1 MSEIVA
7 ALKRAASKCLARAR
21 NAAPLADQDGP
32 DFNQDDAPEPPAP
45 EPPAER
51 RRPSCFLPWQ
61 QRRVRVDEAAHVN
74 APQRKRD
81 YLHFTERHQQLLGD
95 FQKAEQNVLQSAVN
109 AGWCLHSC
117 AVHATNLKDSPMELL
132 TSSDEVEYVGTQS
145 RFTLKLPCWQCTEC
159 GEQCKPNPLAFFCW
173 PSSQVYASIWYDI
186 RVLRS
191 YALLLGSGLSMEG
204 GYMHC
209 LHRKL
214 LFVSIAALMVVLA
227 GYLDALN
234 AVHYP
239 LTLHPPQPIKSSSF
253 SDVFFDYRRAT
264 DRLLFLGNLLDQCPE
279 LQSQLPHG
287 VFSDCPICAFIPGA
301 CQDGYVHAICGDACT
316 KPSSYAGVA
325 KASRGIQQHTDSYM
339 DRAGLEGFVQDMD
352 SRQQLSLNGAFAEA
366 AATAQA
372 EGMGGAAT
380 SAAGA
385 RVADDNEGHGCSASL
400 SCARPGTSSTTAG
413 QPCAVRGIV
422 GFVCCHGVP
431 LLGMYCNMRT
441 AEQFVYYLIALA
453 LLLQQCSSM
462 LYLMH
467 VYIDFACQ
475 LKITWA
481 RYAAVLHLD
490 TERMRLM
497 VNWMHGASH
506 NMACQLKNNGR
517 YLEGSAHRV
526 GEQTEQ
532 HWSQLKPMSPLLRYM
547 TSANRVDALQA
558 QLSDIAFD
566 KQGCMVAQLKSKN
579 DDMVK
584 KLGALRVSIAALR
597 ERAVADDVEEAAA
610 HDAFKDSY
618 LHPKASSTETDA
630 WKAVWF
636 GLQLLLKA
644 LEAMASGQ
652 THAPSPARLPSIPL
666 SADLAQLLTRGGR
679 GPHQQRLDA
688 AKARCM
694 KHELEHGL
702 DVLECFKR
710 HGEAAGESSLIARGL
725 LLYKDCEL
733 ARCV

>member
-7 ALKRAASKCLARAR
+7 ALKRAAAKCLARGAVSAAPLEETPKKRTRRRGQHPPAR

-117 AVHATNLKDSPMELL
+117 VVHATNLKDSPMELL

-159 GEQCKPNPLAFFCW
+159 GEQCKPNPLASFCW

-191 YALLLGSGLSMEG
+191 YALLLGSGLSME
-204 GYMHC
+204 
-209 LHRKL
+209 
-214 LFVSIAALMVVLA
+214 

-475 LKITWA
+475 LKVSHT
-481 RYAAVLHLD
+481 
-490 TERMRLM
+490 TTSRM
-497 VNWMHGASH
+497 
-506 NMACQLKNNGR
+506 
-517 YLEGSAHRV
+517 Y
-526 GEQTEQ
+526 
-532 HWSQLKPMSPLLRYM
+532 PP
-547 TSANRVDALQA
+547 
-558 QLSDIAFD
+558 
-566 KQGCMVAQLKSKN
+566 
-579 DDMVK
+579 
-584 KLGALRVSIAALR
+584 
-597 ERAVADDVEEAAA
+597 
-610 HDAFKDSY
+610 
-618 LHPKASSTETDA
+618 P
-630 WKAVWF
+630 
-636 GLQLLLKA
+636 
-644 LEAMASGQ
+644 
-652 THAPSPARLPSIPL
+652 PSPALPLHSQP
-666 SADLAQLLTRGGR
+666 
-679 GPHQQRLDA
+679 
-688 AKARCM
+688 
-694 KHELEHGL
+694 
-702 DVLECFKR
+702 
-710 HGEAAGESSLIARGL
+710 
-725 LLYKDCEL
+725 
-733 ARCV
+733 